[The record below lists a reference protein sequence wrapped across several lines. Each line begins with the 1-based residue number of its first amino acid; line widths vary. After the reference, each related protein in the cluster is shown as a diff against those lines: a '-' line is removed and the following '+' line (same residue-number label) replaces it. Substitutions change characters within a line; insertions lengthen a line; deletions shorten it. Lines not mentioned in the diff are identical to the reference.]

1 MTEANENKKKV
12 AVLMG
17 GWTSER
23 EVSLTSGGAVCK
35 ALEELG
41 HEVIAV
47 DVQRDVSGMLQAL
60 TLRPDGKPDV
70 IFNALHGRVG
80 EDGTMQGFLEFIGIP
95 YTHSGVLASAV
106 AMDKPL
112 MRSIAMDAGI
122 RCADGFI
129 VTHQEI
135 LNKGY
140 PLKPPFVIKPTNE
153 GSSVGVRV
161 VKTDED
167 IDQIEEDGWIYGEEV
182 LIEAFVPGK
191 ELTVSVLGDGE
202 EIRPLM
208 VTELRP
214 LHQDFYDYTAKY
226 TDGQTEHLL
235 PAPIPDEIANELL
248 SLSVRAYQTI
258 GCHGAARAD
267 FRWDDTK
274 EGTEGIHFLEINTQ
288 PGLTPFSLL
297 PEQADHTGMNFN
309 ELINWMIERPLCPA

>member
-1 MTEANENKKKV
+1 MTQNKKKKV

-47 DVQRDVSGMLQAL
+47 DVQRDVNGMLQAI

-70 IFNALHGRVG
+70 IFNALHGRIG
-80 EDGTMQGFLEFIGIP
+80 EDGTIQGLLDFIGIP

-112 MRSIAMDAGI
+112 MRSIAEQAGI
-122 RCADGFI
+122 RCAEGALITHKEI
-129 VTHQEI
+129 VE
-135 LNKGY
+135 NGY
-140 PLKPPFVIKPTNE
+140 PIKPPFVIKPTNE
-153 GSSVGVRV
+153 GSSVGVRIV
-161 VKTDED
+161 STKKD
-167 IDQIEEDGWIYGEEV
+167 IEQIEEDGWIYGEEV
-182 LIEAFVPGK
+182 LIEAFIPGK

-202 EIRPLM
+202 EARPLV

-226 TDGQTEHLL
+226 TEGQTEHLI
-235 PAPIPDEIANELL
+235 PAPIPDEITEELMR
-248 SLSVRAYQTI
+248 LSVLAYNTI

-267 FRWDDTK
+267 YRWDDTK
-274 EGTEGIHFLEINTQ
+274 PGTTGINFLEINTQ

-297 PEQADHTGMNFN
+297 PEQAAHTGMEFN
-309 ELINWMIERPLCPA
+309 DLINWMIERPTCPA